1 MAALRIEPADDTPL
15 INLSREEARF
25 EISGKSMPE
34 NVIEFYQPVLDWI
47 KTYSS
52 APLEKTIFDIKL
64 IYFNTASSKLL
75 LDLLMILE
83 GIREQGHDV
92 LIRWHSMTYDE
103 DMQEAGQEYAE
114 MVDLEFEYLTY
125 DK

>member
-15 INLSREEARF
+15 IILNREEERF

-34 NVIEFYQPVLDWI
+34 DVIDFYQPVLDWLAS
-47 KTYSS
+47 YRS
-52 APLEKTIFDIKL
+52 APLEKTIFDIRL

-83 GIREQGHDV
+83 EIREQGHEV
-92 LIRWHSMTYDE
+92 LVRWHSMTYDE
-103 DMQEAGQEYAE
+103 DMQEAGREYAE
-114 MVDLEFEYLTY
+114 MVDLDFEYLTY

>member
-1 MAALRIEPADDTPL
+1 MAALRIEPADDSPL
-15 INLSREEARF
+15 VILNREEGQF

-34 NVIEFYQPVLDWI
+34 DVIDFYQPVLDWLHS
-47 KTYSS
+47 YS
-52 APLEKTIFDIKL
+52 ADPLEKTNFDIKL

-83 GIREQGHDV
+83 EIRENGHVV
-92 LIRWHSMTYDE
+92 LVRWHSMTYDE
-103 DMQEAGQEYAE
+103 DMQEAGQEYSE
-114 MVDLEFEYLTY
+114 MVDLDFEYLTY